1 MKKKLNKNRVRK
13 KKEKRLKWE
22 EYLHTSPLHIQ
33 EGDIY
38 VAKSES
44 DSIKNDNNKIFNWR
58 LAVIKKNINNKN
70 IKNNNNNYNK

>member
-44 DSIKNDNNKIFNWR
+44 DSIKNDNNKIFN
-58 LAVIKKNINNKN
+58 
-70 IKNNNNNYNK
+70 